1 MENSRSFPPRLAR
14 RLPPATLRLSV
25 DDASLPLSSDNASP
39 TWAQRHAD
47 ALWSAGVFLTTVI
60 LTVLSFPP
68 SRTPEFAYAFA
79 VPALFWAYLRPSFRL
94 YAWTVLGAQAVAWTI
109 LLGWLHNVTI
119 GGLLLLGPFIG
130 AWIGAWFLAA
140 RWALPRILNQT
151 TPVRLLVVFG
161 LAGLWVVGEWTRTWV
176 LSGFPWMPLAA
187 TQWQRMS
194 ILQIAAF
201 TGAGG
206 VSFVLMAMN
215 LGFAAYAHRLLREGR
230 AGLGKRSPEFFA
242 AMFLLVV
249 CVAMQVQE
257 TFNRHRRT
265 VPLGRIAFVQPY
277 IPQEVK
283 WDNSQGPAILKV
295 LEELTLAAAATKPDL
310 ILWPE
315 ATTPWA
321 VKGDPEMRAWV
332 EHLVA
337 RTGRPLVLGSIA
349 RQPMASDPA
358 QEDWLNGVFT
368 ADPIAGVSERF
379 YAKRKLVPF
388 GEFVPLRPVLGW
400 LSKFVPIGDD
410 FLRGTDPSPL
420 PVTLNGRPVAL
431 GPLLCYEDIFPS
443 LARDSV
449 RAGADVLVVHT
460 NNGWFGEGGAAY
472 QHASN
477 SVLRA
482 VETRRP
488 VLRIGNG
495 GWSGWID
502 EYGSIRAVL
511 LRDPATGEIT
521 SAPAR
526 REAPGTV
533 YFRGTQTVDIKA
545 DAQWIGRESFYVR
558 HGNWFIA
565 TSAALALAAYLLLRT
580 TRPDFTKRNPRSSP
594 NDPDQFV
601 T

>member
-1 MENSRSFPPRLAR
+1 MAPDTSSLSDLPDGIDHPSSWTQRQAPRL
-14 RLPPATLRLSV
+14 
-25 DDASLPLSSDNASP
+25 
-39 TWAQRHAD
+39 WAV
-47 ALWSAGVFLTTVI
+47 GVFITTVV

-79 VPALFWAYLRPSFRL
+79 VPALFWAYLRPAFRL

-119 GGLLLLGPFIG
+119 GGLLLLGPFMG
-130 AWIGAWFLAA
+130 VWFGAWFLAA
-140 RWALPRILNQT
+140 RWALPRMLVQA

-206 VSFVLMAMN
+206 VSFVLIAMN
-215 LGFAAYAHRLLREGR
+215 LGFAAYAHRLIREGR
-230 AGLGKRSPEFFA
+230 AGLGKRSQEFFA
-242 AMFLLVV
+242 AMFLLIV
-249 CVAMQVQE
+249 CVALQVQE
-257 TFNRHRRT
+257 SFNRIRYS

-277 IPQEVK
+277 IPQDVK
-283 WDNSQGPAILKV
+283 WDNSKGPEILQV
-295 LEELTLAAAATKPDL
+295 LEDLTLAAAAGKPDL

-321 VKGDPEMRAWV
+321 VKGDDNMRAWV
-332 EHLVA
+332 GQLA
-337 RTGRPLVLGSIA
+337 NRAGTPLVLGSIA
-349 RQPMASDPA
+349 RQPSASDPA
-358 QEDWLNGVFT
+358 ADDWFNGVFT
-368 ADPIAGVSERF
+368 VDPAAGVQDRF

-410 FLRGTDPSPL
+410 FVRGSGPAPL
-420 PVTLNGRPVAL
+420 VVGIAGRSLAI
-431 GPLLCYEDIFPS
+431 GPLLCYEDIFPQ

-449 RAGADVLVVHT
+449 LAGADVLVVAT

-488 VLRIGNG
+488 VLRCGNG

-502 EYGSIRAVL
+502 EFGSIRAVL
-511 LRDPATGEIT
+511 TKNPATGEI
-521 SAPAR
+521 SSSRDLAPA
-526 REAPGTV
+526 GTV
-533 YFRGTQTVDIKA
+533 YFRGTRTVEVTM
-545 DAQWIGRESFYVR
+545 DARWVGQKSFYVR
-558 HGNWFIA
+558 HGDWLVPA
-565 TSAALALAAYLLLRT
+565 GALLALAAFLLLRVAPKAPL
-580 TRPDFTKRNPRSSP
+580 R
-594 NDPDQFV
+594 
-601 T
+601 

>member
-1 MENSRSFPPRLAR
+1 MDADPSHPSPDFYDRADSAPPSWAR
-14 RLPPATLRLSV
+14 RHAAHL
-25 DDASLPLSSDNASP
+25 
-39 TWAQRHAD
+39 WA
-47 ALWSAGVFLTTVI
+47 AGVFITTLV

-79 VPALFWAYLRPSFRL
+79 APALFWAYLRPSFRL
-94 YAWTVLGAQAVAWTI
+94 YACTVLGAQAVAWTL
-109 LLGWLHNVTI
+109 LLGWLHHVTL

-140 RWALPRILNQT
+140 RWALPRMVTQT

-161 LAGLWVVGEWTRTWV
+161 LAGLWVVGEWSRTW
-176 LSGFPWMPLAA
+176 LLGGFPWMPLAA
-187 TQWQRMS
+187 TQWQRVS

-230 AGLGKRSPEFFA
+230 AGLGKRSQEFFA
-242 AMFLLVV
+242 AMFLLVI
-249 CVAMQVQE
+249 CVATQVQE
-257 TFNRHRRT
+257 TFERHRFS
-265 VPLGRIAFVQPY
+265 VPLGKIAFVQPY
-277 IPQEVK
+277 IPQDVK
-283 WDNSQGPAILKV
+283 WDNTKGPAILHV
-295 LEELTLAAAATKPDL
+295 LESLTLEAAATRSDL

-321 VKGDPEMRAWV
+321 VKGDANMRAWV

-337 RTGRPLVLGSIA
+337 RADTPLVLGSIA
-349 RQPMASDPA
+349 RQPSAADPSG
-358 QEDWLNGVFT
+358 EDWLNGVFT
-368 ADPIAGVSERF
+368 VDPATGVAGTF

-388 GEFVPLRPVLGW
+388 GEFVPLRPILGW
-400 LSKFVPIGDD
+400 IGKFVPIGDD

-420 PVTLNGRPVAL
+420 SVMLGSRPVAL
-431 GPLLCYEDIFPS
+431 GPLLCFEDIFPH
-443 LARDSV
+443 LARNSV
-449 RAGADVLVVHT
+449 RAGADILVVHT

-502 EYGSIRAVL
+502 EFGSIRAVL
-511 LRDPATGEIT
+511 LRDAATGEIT
-521 SAPAR
+521 SAPHR
-526 REAPGTV
+526 REATGSV
-533 YFRGTQTVDIKA
+533 YFRGTQTVALTA
-545 DAQWIGRESFYVR
+545 DSRWVGRPSFYVR
-558 HGNWFIA
+558 HGDWFIA
-565 TSAALALAAYLLLRT
+565 ASAALALAAYLLLRPVK
-580 TRPDFTKRNPRSSP
+580 TRF
-594 NDPDQFV
+594 
-601 T
+601 